1 MEFTFQL
8 NEISTVAHQLVLLFQ
23 HPLICLEGEMG
34 AGKTTLIKAICE
46 VMGVKSPVSSPTF
59 SLVNEYESNAGILFH
74 FDLYRLKEETEA
86 LDFGI
91 EDYLDSGNYCFIEW
105 FDKIPNLLPAHYHL
119 INISIVNNNTR
130 KITFFTL

>member
-1 MEFTFQL
+1 MEITYQL
-8 NEISTVAHQLVLLFQ
+8 NEINQIAHQ
-23 HPLICLEGEMG
+23 ICLLLEHPIVCFEGEMG

-46 VMGVKSPVSSPTF
+46 VMGIKSPVSSPTF
-59 SLVNEYESNAGILFH
+59 SLVNEYETNAGIIFH

-91 EDYLDSGNYCFIEW
+91 EDYLDSGNYCYIEW
-105 FDKIPNLLPAHYHL
+105 FDKIPNLLPAHHHI
-119 INISIVNNNTR
+119 INISIVDSNTR